1 MAPDSTTSPRACKF
15 AVDNSV
21 DFWENARRFPHH
33 APPDRRRTPD
43 ANVNDTTSPSEF
55 LSQTFFVPSLSA
67 TDKQGV
73 LAELADVVVARG
85 IVPAADRDAILAALV
100 EREEKMSTG
109 MQYGIAIPHAKT
121 EFVDRLVTMIAV
133 SKAGGP
139 FETLD
144 GEPAFTHVPDWY
156 AWERAEVRRELE
168 EGTYLLDTPVEIGML
183 VDFKAIYMVG
193 EGRLRHDSGGFTL
206 DGCDGKLHF
215 ERPAAQCYSL
225 YADYYWYELGD
236 IICIGDRE
244 TQYYCFPKGK
254 VPVAKAR
261 LATEEQFKRLRA
273 QKKRPNLKN
282 P

>member
-133 SKAGGP
+133 SKAGVP

-144 GEPAFTHVPDWY
+144 GEPASIFIATLSPPEDANSHIRFLAVVTRQLANRRVREKVLEAATKEDLVAAFEKPD
-156 AWERAEVRRELE
+156 
-168 EGTYLLDTPVEIGML
+168 G
-183 VDFKAIYMVG
+183 
-193 EGRLRHDSGGFTL
+193 
-206 DGCDGKLHF
+206 
-215 ERPAAQCYSL
+215 AAL
-225 YADYYWYELGD
+225 
-236 IICIGDRE
+236 
-244 TQYYCFPKGK
+244 
-254 VPVAKAR
+254 
-261 LATEEQFKRLRA
+261 
-273 QKKRPNLKN
+273 
-282 P
+282 

>member
-1 MAPDSTTSPRACKF
+1 MAPDSTTSPRPRKF

-133 SKAGGP
+133 SKAGVP

-144 GEPAFTHVPDWY
+144 GEPASIFIATLSPPEDANSHIRFLAVVTRQL
-156 AWERAEVRRELE
+156 ANRRVREKVLE
-168 EGTYLLDTPVEIGML
+168 AATKEDL
-183 VDFKAIYMVG
+183 VAA
-193 EGRLRHDSGGFTL
+193 
-206 DGCDGKLHF
+206 F
-215 ERPAAQCYSL
+215 ERPEGASL
-225 YADYYWYELGD
+225 
-236 IICIGDRE
+236 
-244 TQYYCFPKGK
+244 
-254 VPVAKAR
+254 
-261 LATEEQFKRLRA
+261 
-273 QKKRPNLKN
+273 
-282 P
+282 

>member
-1 MAPDSTTSPRACKF
+1 MAPDSTTSPRPRKF

-73 LAELADVVVARG
+73 LAALADVVVARG

-133 SKAGGP
+133 SRAGVP

-144 GEPAFTHVPDWY
+144 GEPASIFIATLSPPEDANSHIRFLAVVTRQL
-156 AWERAEVRRELE
+156 ANRRVREKVLE
-168 EGTYLLDTPVEIGML
+168 AATKEDLVAAFEKPEG
-183 VDFKAIYMVG
+183 A
-193 EGRLRHDSGGFTL
+193 
-206 DGCDGKLHF
+206 
-215 ERPAAQCYSL
+215 SL
-225 YADYYWYELGD
+225 
-236 IICIGDRE
+236 
-244 TQYYCFPKGK
+244 
-254 VPVAKAR
+254 
-261 LATEEQFKRLRA
+261 
-273 QKKRPNLKN
+273 
-282 P
+282 

>member
-1 MAPDSTTSPRACKF
+1 MAPDSTTSPRPRKF

-133 SKAGGP
+133 SKAGVP

-144 GEPAFTHVPDWY
+144 GEPASIFIATLSPPEDANSHIRFLAVVTRQL
-156 AWERAEVRRELE
+156 ANRRVREKVLE
-168 EGTYLLDTPVEIGML
+168 AATKEDL
-183 VDFKAIYMVG
+183 VAA
-193 EGRLRHDSGGFTL
+193 
-206 DGCDGKLHF
+206 F
-215 ERPAAQCYSL
+215 ERPDGAAL
-225 YADYYWYELGD
+225 
-236 IICIGDRE
+236 
-244 TQYYCFPKGK
+244 
-254 VPVAKAR
+254 
-261 LATEEQFKRLRA
+261 
-273 QKKRPNLKN
+273 
-282 P
+282 

>member
-1 MAPDSTTSPRACKF
+1 MAPDSTTSPRPRKF

-33 APPDRRRTPD
+33 APPDRRRTPN
-43 ANVNDTTSPSEF
+43 ANVNDTSTTPSEF

-133 SKAGGP
+133 SRAGVP

-144 GEPAFTHVPDWY
+144 GEPASIFIATLSPPEDANSHIRFLAVVTRQL
-156 AWERAEVRRELE
+156 ANRRVREKVLE
-168 EGTYLLDTPVEIGML
+168 AATKEDLVAAFEKPEG
-183 VDFKAIYMVG
+183 A
-193 EGRLRHDSGGFTL
+193 
-206 DGCDGKLHF
+206 
-215 ERPAAQCYSL
+215 SL
-225 YADYYWYELGD
+225 
-236 IICIGDRE
+236 
-244 TQYYCFPKGK
+244 
-254 VPVAKAR
+254 
-261 LATEEQFKRLRA
+261 
-273 QKKRPNLKN
+273 
-282 P
+282 

>member
-1 MAPDSTTSPRACKF
+1 MAPDSTTSPRPRKF

-21 DFWENARRFPHH
+21 DFWENAWRFPHH

-133 SKAGGP
+133 SKAGVP

-144 GEPAFTHVPDWY
+144 GEPASIFIATLSPPEDANSHIRFLAVVTRQLANRRVREKVLEAATKEDLVAAFEKPD
-156 AWERAEVRRELE
+156 
-168 EGTYLLDTPVEIGML
+168 G
-183 VDFKAIYMVG
+183 
-193 EGRLRHDSGGFTL
+193 
-206 DGCDGKLHF
+206 
-215 ERPAAQCYSL
+215 AAL
-225 YADYYWYELGD
+225 
-236 IICIGDRE
+236 
-244 TQYYCFPKGK
+244 
-254 VPVAKAR
+254 
-261 LATEEQFKRLRA
+261 
-273 QKKRPNLKN
+273 
-282 P
+282 

>member
-1 MAPDSTTSPRACKF
+1 MAPDSTTSPRPRKF

-133 SKAGGP
+133 SKAGVP

-144 GEPAFTHVPDWY
+144 GEPASIFIATLSPPEDANSHIRFLAVVTRQLANRRVREKVLEAATKEDLVASFEKPD
-156 AWERAEVRRELE
+156 
-168 EGTYLLDTPVEIGML
+168 G
-183 VDFKAIYMVG
+183 
-193 EGRLRHDSGGFTL
+193 
-206 DGCDGKLHF
+206 
-215 ERPAAQCYSL
+215 AAL
-225 YADYYWYELGD
+225 
-236 IICIGDRE
+236 
-244 TQYYCFPKGK
+244 
-254 VPVAKAR
+254 
-261 LATEEQFKRLRA
+261 
-273 QKKRPNLKN
+273 
-282 P
+282 